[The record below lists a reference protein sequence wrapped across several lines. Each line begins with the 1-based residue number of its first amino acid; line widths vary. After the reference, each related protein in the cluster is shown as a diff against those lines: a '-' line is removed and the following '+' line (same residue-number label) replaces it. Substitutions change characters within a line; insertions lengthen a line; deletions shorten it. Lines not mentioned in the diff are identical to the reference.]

1 MESNSTPWF
10 GSEEH
15 TAKLHEFFVSEATL
29 LRRLASSKLSGR
41 AGELMPVLMGTS
53 YTCLAMS
60 LMAPHP
66 LLNECFMLSRA
77 FLERVINC
85 CYLMVC
91 DEDELRRFQL
101 HTIQKAYRKLDREV
115 TAGEESFAV
124 RFTGEIDK
132 KSIPQL
138 QEALDTFTS
147 RSGREITHWSPTTLS
162 DRIRVIG
169 ERSKVNIKVLLIATL
184 AIYEDA
190 SEALHGTFYGSTF
203 HLGVFEPGA
212 RISSDETSLKRRSR
226 EGFSMLYWLGG
237 LMLSELIKLVGE
249 QNGLSEI
256 VSVSKENLEKIK
268 VYLDALEGRQ
278 D

>member
-1 MESNSTPWF
+1 MDANSTPWF
-10 GSEEH
+10 GSEEY
-15 TAKLHEFFVSEATL
+15 TSKLHEFFVSQATL
-29 LRRLASSKLSGR
+29 LRQLASSKLSGR
-41 AGELMPVLMGTS
+41 SAELMPVLMAAS

-60 LMAPHP
+60 LLTPHP

-101 HTIQKAYRKLDREV
+101 HTVQKAYRKLDREV
-115 TAGEESFAV
+115 TAGEESFRL
-124 RFTGEIDK
+124 RFSGEIDK

-147 RSGREITHWSPTTLS
+147 RSGREITHWSSTTLS

-169 ERSKVNIKVLLIATL
+169 ERSKVNIKVFLIATL

-203 HLGVFEPGA
+203 QLGVFEPGA
-212 RISSDETSLKRRSR
+212 RISSDEASLKKRSR
-226 EGFSMLYWLGG
+226 EGFSMLFWLGG
-237 LMLSELIKLVGE
+237 LVLGELIQLIGE
-249 QNGLSEI
+249 ENGLSEI
-256 VSVSKENLEKIK
+256 VSASKENLEKTK
-268 VYLDALEGRQ
+268 VMWAF
-278 D
+278 